1 MFWQW
6 ASHCLLCFY
15 IYKFKSYKKT
25 KQNSLSRDAHLYN
38 VLRAFLRDGC
48 TRRTGRTE
56 SRAAGP
62 CQKAGGVV
70 LSPASRTVSSPPG
83 SGSSYSDSSSPC
95 VEPCP
100 SQSGENAPGLT
111 ACSSFHRP
119 VSTFKIPLATIMHT
133 VRVGMNFF
141 FFFCKT
147 NSSMCG
153 FWRAVSM
160 AYSVVVRVVRVFTW
174 LLENYHII
182 T

>member
-6 ASHCLLCFY
+6 ASHRLLCFY

-119 VSTFKIPLATIMHT
+119 VSTFKIPLATIIHT

-141 FFFCKT
+141 FFFAKQIPVCVDFGER
-147 NSSMCG
+147 SL
-153 FWRAVSM
+153 
-160 AYSVVVRVVRVFTW
+160 W
-174 LLENYHII
+174 LTLWL
-182 T
+182 